1 MNSSIPILFFDTEI
15 NPGTSQILD
24 IGAIGQNE
32 SIFHENS
39 TGKFLQFIKQYE
51 FLCGH
56 NIFQH
61 DLKYL
66 SKEIDFKP
74 WQHRIIDT
82 LYLSPLL
89 FPIKPYHHLVKDD
102 KLLSDELSNPVND
115 SKKAR
120 KVFQDSI
127 LAFEKMDSGMK
138 RILFNLLHRQI
149 EFAGF
154 FSYLDYYEPLS
165 ESELIDLV
173 RQFFEDKIC
182 AGADL
187 PGIVRDSPVELAYS
201 LSLISV
207 KDIYSITPPWVLH
220 QFPSVDPII
229 SKLTNQPCPQGCSYC
244 SQKLDPV
251 KALKKYFGHDAFR
264 KFDGKPL
271 QEDAARAAVY
281 GKSLLAVFPTGGG
294 KSITFQVPAL
304 MSSENEKALTVII
317 SPLQSLMKDQVD
329 NLQTKHGI
337 NDAVTI
343 NGLLNPV
350 ERQFAIERI
359 SGTSKDAALANILY
373 ISPESL
379 RSVTIERLLLGRKIA
394 RFVIDE
400 AHCFSSWGQDFRVD
414 YLYIGDFI
422 KNLQEKKK
430 LQHAIPVS
438 CFTATAKQKVI
449 EDIKAYFRE
458 KLGLELE
465 LFHADAT
472 RTNLSYKVFKKETEE
487 EKYAELR
494 RLLETKDCPTI
505 VYVSRTRKA
514 YQLAEDLTR
523 DGFPAS
529 PYHGK
534 MDKEEKIINQDQFI
548 KGGIRIMVATSAFGM
563 GVDKDDVGMVIHYD
577 ISDSLENYVQEAGRA
592 GRKEGLAADCYVL
605 FNEDDLDRHFL
616 LLNQTKLNHKEIN
629 QVWAGIK
636 KLTKTRNTIWNSA
649 LEIARKAGWD
659 ENIRDIETKVNT
671 AIAALEQ
678 AQFLKRGQNMPRVYA
693 NAILTRTA
701 QEAIDKINASGKFGE
716 GEKANAIRIIKKLF
730 SSKNKSRATEETAES
745 RVDYISDHLGIPKE
759 EVILIIQNLREE
771 KILSDDKDIT
781 AFIKKTDNSNRSL
794 SILEEY
800 RLVENMLMAQL
811 GESVSNFN
819 LKELNEAAIKDGMF
833 TCSPQKI
840 RTLLNFWTVRTW
852 IKKRNPEYS
861 RNHVTIEV
869 QKPKA
874 ELKKKME
881 ARHLCARFILE
892 YLFKRSQEIKQEK
905 KEEVLVDF
913 SVLELIREYNKQSL
927 LFEYTLRAEDIEDA
941 LLFLSRIEAITIEGG
956 FMVIYNRLSIE
967 RLQSSSYVKYKESDY
982 SKLKEFYEAKTS
994 QIHIVGTY
1002 ARQMIEDY
1010 HKAQQFISDYF
1021 QLNEHSFLNKYF
1033 ASEERKNLKRNIS
1046 QGKYK
1051 RIFGDLSPAQMEIIA
1066 DNVNNRIVV
1075 AAGPGSGKTK
1085 LLVHKLASILLTED
1099 VKSEQLLMLTFSRA
1113 AATEFKKR
1121 LLDIIGNAAH
1131 YVEIRTF
1138 HSYCFDLLGRMGSIT
1153 DSKDVISLAIKK
1165 IRDDQVEDSRI
1176 TRTVLVLD
1184 EAQDMGPQ
1192 DFELVRLLMEKN
1204 EDMRL
1209 ILVGDDDQNI
1219 YGFRDSD
1226 SGYMES
1232 IINECAR
1239 QYELNMNFR
1248 SRANLVDFSNQ
1259 WVKKISKRLKKGII
1273 LASQSEPG
1281 SIRITRYRSEHLVV
1295 PLVNE
1300 IAGSEF
1306 TGSTCILTRT
1316 NEEASLIA
1324 GLLSR
1329 RGMNTRLVQQ
1339 NDGFRLYHLSELR
1352 YFSDQVC
1359 GNEDSPLIG
1368 EGDWETGK
1376 QKLAEVYASS
1386 NKLAWCQAVISDFEK
1401 VNPQRKYK
1409 SDWKTFLMESAW
1421 EDFLSIRGDTFYV
1434 STMHKAKGKEFNN
1447 VIIMLDR
1454 FNPVTDED
1462 KRLLYVA
1469 ITRAKSNLAI
1479 HYNGNYLDKMLVD
1492 QMQVEFDNSV
1502 YQPPA
1507 FLNIPLSHEYVN
1519 LGYFAYVQKRL
1530 YSLHAGTQLIV
1541 QEQGLANPAGQLV
1554 VKFSKKFLDNPS
1566 LRNYILKSAKVNY
1579 KVYWKGE
1586 DMDQEVVIL
1595 LPELEYEKSQ
1605 DG

>member
-1 MNSSIPILFFDTEI
+1 MKPILFFDTEI
-15 NPGTSQILD
+15 NPSTSQIRD
-24 IGAIGQNE
+24 IGAIDQNE

-39 TGKFLQFIKQYE
+39 PGKFLQFIKTYP

-56 NIFQH
+56 NIFLH

-66 SKEIDFKP
+66 GKEIDFTP

-120 KVFQDSI
+120 IVFEDSL

-138 RILFNLLHRQI
+138 QILFNLLHRQQ

-154 FSYLDYYEPLS
+154 FSYLDYHETLQDA
-165 ESELIDLV
+165 ELIDLV
-173 RQFFEDKIC
+173 RQLFKDKIC

-187 PGIVRDSPVELAYS
+187 PGIISHSLVELAYS

-220 QFPSVDPII
+220 QFPAVDPVI
-229 SKLTNQPCPQGCSYC
+229 SRLTNQPCPQGCAYC

-329 NLQTKHGI
+329 NLQSKHGI

-343 NGLLNPV
+343 NGLLDPV

-359 SGTSKDAALANILY
+359 SGTSKYAALANILY

-422 KNLQEKKK
+422 RNLQEKKK

-449 EDIKAYFRE
+449 EDIKEYFRN

-465 LFHADAT
+465 LFHASST
-472 RTNLSYKVFKKETEE
+472 RTNLSYKVFKKETDE

-505 VYVSRTRKA
+505 VYVSRTKKA
-514 YQLAEDLTR
+514 YDLAEDLTK

-534 MDKEEKIINQDQFI
+534 MVKEEKILNQDRFI
-548 KGGIRIMVATSAFGM
+548 KGEIRIMVATSAFGM

-616 LLNQTKLNHKEIN
+616 LLNQTKLNSKEIN
-629 QVWAGIK
+629 QVWSGIK
-636 KLTKTRNTIWNSA
+636 KLTKTRNIIWNSA

-659 ENIRDIETKVNT
+659 ENIRDIETRVNT

-678 AQFLKRGQNMPRVYA
+678 ANFLKRGQNMPRVYA
-693 NAILTRTA
+693 NAILMRTA
-701 QEAIDKINASGKFGE
+701 QEAIDKINASEKFGE
-716 GEKANAIRIIKKLF
+716 GEKTNAIRIIKKLF

-759 EVILIIQNLREE
+759 DVISIIQTLREE
-771 KILSDDKDIT
+771 KILSDDKDLT
-781 AFIKKTDNSNRSL
+781 AFIKKTDNSNRSM
-794 SILEEY
+794 SILEEF
-800 RLVENMLMAQL
+800 RLVEQFLMEQL
-811 GESVSNFN
+811 DESVSTLN
-819 LKELNEAAIKDGMF
+819 LRELNEAAIKSGIS
-833 TCSPQKI
+833 TCSLAKI
-840 RTLLNFWTVRTW
+840 RTLVNFWAVRTW
-852 IKKRNPEYS
+852 IKKNNLEYS
-861 RNHVTIEV
+861 RNHISIQV
-869 QKPKA
+869 QKPKH
-874 ELKKKME
+874 ELKRKME
-881 ARHLCARFILE
+881 ERHLCARFIVD
-892 YLFKRSQEIKQEK
+892 YLFKRSEEIKQDK

-913 SVLELIREYNKQSL
+913 SVLELINAYQKQST
-927 LFEYTLRAEDIEDA
+927 LFEHKVNAEDIEDA

-956 FMVIYNRLSIE
+956 FMVIYNRLTIE

-994 QIHIVGTY
+994 QIHIVGAY

-1010 HKAQQFISDYF
+1010 GKAQQFVSDYF
-1021 QLNEHSFLNKYF
+1021 NLNENSFLNKYF
-1033 ASEERKNLKRNIS
+1033 ATEERKNLKRNIS
-1046 QGKYK
+1046 KGKFK

-1066 DNVNNRIVV
+1066 DNVNSRIVV

-1099 VKSEQLLMLTFSRA
+1099 VKIEQLLMLTFSRA

-1138 HSYCFDLLGRMGSIT
+1138 HSYCFDLLGRMGSLT
-1153 DSKDVISLAIKK
+1153 DSKDVIQLANQK
-1165 IRDDQVEDSRI
+1165 IRDGEVEVSRI

-1184 EAQDMGPQ
+1184 EAQDMGPY

-1219 YGFRDSD
+1219 YGFRNSD
-1226 SGYMES
+1226 SGYMER
-1232 IINECAR
+1232 IINEGAQ

-1259 WVKKISKRLKKGII
+1259 WVNKIRKRLKKNLIV
-1273 LASQSEPG
+1273 ANQQEPG
-1281 SIRITRYRSEHLVV
+1281 RIRITRYTSQHLVE
-1295 PLVNE
+1295 PLVND
-1300 IAGSEF
+1300 ISRSEF

-1324 GLLSR
+1324 GLLTR
-1329 RGMNTRLVQQ
+1329 KGYNTRLVQH
-1339 NDGFRLYHLSELR
+1339 NDGFRLYHLSEFR

-1359 GNEDSPLIG
+1359 GKEESALID
-1368 EGDWETGK
+1368 ESDWEAGK
-1376 QKLAEVYASS
+1376 QKLAEVYAAS
-1386 NKLAWCQAVISDFEK
+1386 NKLSWCQAVINDFEK
-1401 VNPQRKYK
+1401 VNPQKKYK

-1421 EDFLSIRGDTFYV
+1421 EDFLSVRGDTFYV
-1434 STMHKAKGKEFNN
+1434 STMHKAKGKEFDN
-1447 VIIMLDR
+1447 VIIILDG
-1454 FNPVTDED
+1454 FNPETDEE

-1469 ITRAKSNLAI
+1469 ITRAKSNLVI
-1479 HYNGNYLDKMLVD
+1479 HYNGSYLDKMLAD
-1492 QMQVEFDNSV
+1492 QLQVTFDNMV
-1502 YQPPA
+1502 YQSPP
-1507 FLNIPLSHEYVN
+1507 FLNIPLTHENVN
-1519 LGYFAYVQKRL
+1519 LGYFAFVQNRI
-1530 YSLHAGTQLIV
+1530 YGLHAGTQLILH
-1541 QEQGLANPAGQLV
+1541 EQGLANQSGQLV
-1554 VKFSKKFLDNPS
+1554 LKFSKKFMDNPQ
-1566 LRNYILKSAKVNY
+1566 LRNYSLKSARVNY

-1586 DMDQEVVIL
+1586 DKENEVVIL
-1595 LPELEYEKSQ
+1595 LPELEYEKKSEP
-1605 DG
+1605 